1 MSLSKTMQKQ
11 LCSRVAEPGA
21 TKKQLFQAVS
31 KTKNSNHRIDALLA
45 AVSDMCKL
53 VRNEK

>member
-1 MSLSKTMQKQ
+1 MPKKTIDKP
-11 LCSRVAEPGA
+11 STPKTKP
-21 TKKQLFQAVS
+21 TKKQLVQAVS
-31 KTKNSNHRIDALLA
+31 KTKNSKHRIDALLA